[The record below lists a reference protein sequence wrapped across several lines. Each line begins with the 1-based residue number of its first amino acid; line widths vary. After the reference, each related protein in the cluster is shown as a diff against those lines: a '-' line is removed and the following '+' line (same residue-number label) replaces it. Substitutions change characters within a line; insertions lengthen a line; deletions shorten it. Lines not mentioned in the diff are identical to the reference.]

1 MEITFIDEQHLL
13 TEEKINEIAD
23 LLDFAGE
30 CLKLSPDTEMSVTF
44 MNNAEIRQINRDYR
58 NKDQATDVIS
68 FALEDEGEGELAIIF
83 DEEEAFDLPRNIGD
97 IMISVERA
105 KEQAEEY
112 GHSFDRELGFLAVHG
127 FLHLNGYDHMTPE
140 DEKEMFT
147 LQEDI
152 LTAYGLKR

>member
-13 TEEKINEIAD
+13 TEEKLNEIAD
-23 LLDFAGE
+23 LLDCAGDY
-30 CLKLSPDTEMSVTF
+30 LKLSPDTEMSVTF
-44 MNNAEIRQINRDYR
+44 MNNAEIREINRDYR

-83 DEEEAFDLPRNIGD
+83 DEDEAFDLPRNIGD

-105 KEQAEEY
+105 KEQAQEY